1 MVDLFPIK
9 IYKTNIIPSKK
20 DDTAVENIL
29 DDLFSRCNEN
39 YWAGETGFSTG
50 QLSMNLHHSKE
61 FRWLFTE
68 AGIHLEK
75 YWTELQYA
83 SFPVTLRDSWANL
96 HYGNHE
102 TQEHSH
108 TDGAFGNSIIS
119 AVYYFR
125 KPDDLGNIVF
135 CNPLDY
141 ILRLQPYKNLKGIET
156 LGEELSTK
164 QYDLLLFPSWLRH
177 RVPKYNSS
185 KKRIAISFNYCR
197 DL

>member
-1 MVDLFPIK
+1 MVELFPIK
-9 IYKTNIIPSKK
+9 IYKTSIVPSIEMDCLLETTLTNLFDKC
-20 DDTAVENIL
+20 DENK
-29 DDLFSRCNEN
+29 
-39 YWAGETGFSTG
+39 WAGESGFSTG
-50 QLSMNLHHSKE
+50 QLSMNLHHLEE

-68 AGIHLEK
+68 AGVHLEK
-75 YWTELQYA
+75 YWEELEYA

-108 TDGAFGNSIIS
+108 TDGEFGNSIIS

-125 KPDDLGNIVF
+125 KPNNVGNIVF

-141 ILRLQPYKNLKGIET
+141 ILRLQPYKKLKGIET
-156 LGEELSTK
+156 LGEELSTN

-185 KKRIAISFNYCR
+185 EKRIAISFNYCR